1 MDLDKIFENKKIEKQ
16 NFKKQLIHNYEKII
30 KNYDWNKVA
39 DDIMNNKFH
48 HVPDTYVG
56 QYEYFSQYECCKLFK
71 KLLNI
76 EIDKSNFICV
86 IRHYGNINNSSLC
99 IYENKLWVKISFWL
113 N

>member
-1 MDLDKIFENKKIEKQ
+1 MHLEEIIQNKKFEKQ
-16 NFKKQLIHNYEKII
+16 DFKKHLIHNYRKII
-30 KNYDWNKVA
+30 KNYNWNEVA
-39 DDIMNNKFH
+39 DDLITNKIH
-48 HVPDTYVG
+48 RVPDTFIGHY
-56 QYEYFSQYECCKLFK
+56 QYFTQYECCKLFK